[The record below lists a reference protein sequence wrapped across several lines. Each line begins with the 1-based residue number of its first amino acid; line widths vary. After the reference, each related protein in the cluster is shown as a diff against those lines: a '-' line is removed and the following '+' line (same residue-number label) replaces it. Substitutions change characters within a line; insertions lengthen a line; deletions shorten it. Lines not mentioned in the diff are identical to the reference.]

1 MTGPRHNLKQ
11 AAAPLIT
18 TSFGLHCTKMS
29 EDDETQS
36 SSTKRGARRSAR
48 QMWRI
53 VFYQRKYRTKTSQW
67 TMLTTMDT
75 IIVVHCSSLLFLY
88 EYCTVSRQ
96 ILGCRV
102 FVYLE
107 VCVRG
112 SPAKVDSTMSF
123 LSNGGRITRFY
134 LILPNADS
142 TNFLVDET
150 RRM

>member
-1 MTGPRHNLKQ
+1 VADLVLPAEVSYEN
-11 AAAPLIT
+11 
-18 TSFGLHCTKMS
+18 
-29 EDDETQS
+29 
-36 SSTKRGARRSAR
+36 
-48 QMWRI
+48 
-53 VFYQRKYRTKTSQW
+53 V
-67 TMLTTMDT
+67 TMDD
-75 IIVVHCSSLLFLY
+75 VDNDGHDNSSLSFLY

-134 LILPNADS
+134 LILPQADS
-142 TNFLVDET
+142 TNFNVDENGP
-150 RRM
+150 